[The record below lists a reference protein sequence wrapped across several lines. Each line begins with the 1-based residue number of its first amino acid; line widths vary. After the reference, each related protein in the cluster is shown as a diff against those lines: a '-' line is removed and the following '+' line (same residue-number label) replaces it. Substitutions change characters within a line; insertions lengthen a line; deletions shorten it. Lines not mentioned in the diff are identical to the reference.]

1 MMSAVLN
8 ELAAD
13 AYGAN
18 QFAFRGRQNFLCETR
33 FQEQRANTE
42 LMLVFPSPRASAAPT
57 SHSGHKRDAR
67 RLTSWQVA

>member
-42 LMLVFPSPRASAAPT
+42 LMLVFPALALAQRPHHIPAISAT
-57 SHSGHKRDAR
+57 
-67 RLTSWQVA
+67 LVA